1 MSSPSLPDFSSPAP
15 PEFGAWGAKILD
27 ADTLAEA
34 VARRQAAGERIV
46 FTNGVFDLLHV
57 GHARYLA
64 EARALGDALI
74 VAVNTDASVRGLKG
88 PLRPIVPEDER
99 MEMLAALA
107 VVDYVTPFGT
117 PTPVPLLEQIRPAIY
132 VKGGDYQISSLPEA
146 PVVQGYGGHVQI
158 LSLVAGR
165 SSTDI
170 IARIRAAYCAE
181 P

>member
-1 MSSPSLPDFSSPAP
+1 MECLCLSLPEKCLT
-15 PEFGAWGAKILD
+15 PEAV
-27 ADTLAEA
+27 AEA
-34 VARRQAAGERIV
+34 VVRRQAAGERIV

-57 GHARYLA
+57 GHIRYLA

-107 VVDYVTPFGT
+107 CVDYVTPFAT
-117 PTPVPLLEQIRPAIY
+117 PTPVPLLEQIHPLIY
-132 VKGGDYQISSLPEA
+132 AKGGDYQVSDLPEA
-146 PVVQGYGGHVQI
+146 PVVRGYGGSVHL

-165 SSTDI
+165 SSTNI
-170 IARIRAAYCAE
+170 IAKIRAAYCQE
-181 P
+181 